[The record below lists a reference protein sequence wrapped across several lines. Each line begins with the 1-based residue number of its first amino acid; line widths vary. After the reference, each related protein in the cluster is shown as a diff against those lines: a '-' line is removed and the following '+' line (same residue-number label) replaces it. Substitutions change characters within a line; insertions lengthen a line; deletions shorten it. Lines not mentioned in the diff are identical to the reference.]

1 MNERSSSDRSAA
13 LPTGTDATS
22 HADNLKRFKAIRPE
36 DVRWVSFPAYPPQ
49 VRMAIV
55 VGDPT
60 KPGPYLI
67 RVHVPGG
74 TRMMPHRHPE
84 DRIYTVMAGVF
95 YVGRGEHFDK
105 DKLEAYGVGS
115 VVVLPGGQAHFH
127 WARSGEYICQ
137 ITAIGPLGFTYVDPS
152 DDPSHLHD

>member
-1 MNERSSSDRSAA
+1 MQKQANSDRSAA
-13 LPTGTDATS
+13 LPAAS
-22 HADNLKRFKAIRPE
+22 ELAWHAENLKRFKTIRPE

-60 KPGPYLI
+60 EPAPYLI

-84 DRIYTVMAGVF
+84 DRIYT
-95 YVGRGEHFDK
+95 
-105 DKLEAYGVGS
+105 
-115 VVVLPGGQAHFH
+115 
-127 WARSGEYICQ
+127 RSQPWGLWVSA
-137 ITAIGPLGFTYVDPS
+137 T
-152 DDPSHLHD
+152 